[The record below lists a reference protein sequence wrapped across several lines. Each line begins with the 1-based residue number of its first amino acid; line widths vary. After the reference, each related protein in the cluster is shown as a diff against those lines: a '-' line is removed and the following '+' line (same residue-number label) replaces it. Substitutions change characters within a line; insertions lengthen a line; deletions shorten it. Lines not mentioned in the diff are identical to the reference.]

1 MPRAIVVG
9 GGHNGLVCAAYLGR
23 AGYDVTVLEAADRPG
38 GCIVTEEPVAGYRM
52 NTGAIEIGGIV
63 DSGVVADLGLE
74 ALGLRLIDQPEIALI
89 HTPGA
94 ALAFHRSLDATAA
107 HLAADLSPAA
117 AAEWVRFAG
126 FASAVWGLFGL
137 VDDVPPPSFAE
148 LASMAEGAY
157 GAAGGRLFEAVLSPA
172 DTVIAT
178 NLADPDLRAATAV
191 FGSHGE
197 IPPTLPGS
205 GVFAFL
211 LPGGHGGTGA
221 RPVGGSGALID
232 ALVAAIS
239 RSRGTVRCGARVAG
253 VRLSEVGVAGVTL
266 ASGEEISADVVVSA
280 VDVRRLAPML
290 PADHRADAFRAAAAR
305 THGGLYN
312 VGELKVD
319 LALDAE
325 PAFAREAPGD
335 RGALRM
341 LVPDLDVGAAFRSI
355 GAGEMPDPMPV
366 MFAIPS
372 ATDATMAPEGRAVGW
387 VSAFVPARRADGRTW
402 PDGNDEAARAALATV
417 ERFAPG
423 TAARIREIVVT
434 GPAEWEARTGN
445 PGGNPNHLDLTL
457 DQMLGSRP
465 AAGLAR
471 YATPIPGLFLS
482 GAGTHPGGG
491 VTGQPG
497 RNTARAVV
505 GIHGPSSWRAKVP
518 ALRMVDAARGYL
530 RMRRALG

>member
-9 GGHNGLVCAAYLGR
+9 AGHNGLVCAAYLGR
-23 AGYDVTVLEAADRPG
+23 AGFDVIVLEQADRAG
-38 GCIVTEEPVAGYRM
+38 GCIFTEERVPGYRM
-52 NTGAIEIGGIV
+52 NIGAIEIGGIV
-63 DSGVVADLGLE
+63 DSGVVDDLELR
-74 ALGLRLIDQPEIALI
+74 AAGLRLIEQPEIAII

-107 HLAADLSPAA
+107 HLADALSPAA
-117 AAEWVRFAG
+117 AAEWRRFEA
-126 FASAVWGLFGL
+126 FASAVWGLFSL

-148 LASMAEGAY
+148 LARLAEDGY
-157 GAAGGRLFEAVLSPA
+157 GERGSRIFEAVLSPA
-172 DTVIAT
+172 EVVLAT
-178 NLADPDLRAATAV
+178 HLADLHLRAAAAA
-191 FGSHGE
+191 FGAHAE
-197 IPPTLPGS
+197 IPPWLPGS

-211 LPGGHGGTGA
+211 LPGGHGGTGS

-232 ALVAAIS
+232 ALVATIERAGG
-239 RSRGTVRCGARVAG
+239 RVRCDAPVAG
-253 VRLSEVGVAGVTL
+253 VRLSETGVAGVTL
-266 ASGEEISADVVVSA
+266 ASGEEVDAEVVVSS
-280 VDVRRLAPML
+280 VDIRRLAAML
-290 PADHRADAFRAAAAR
+290 PADERTAALRRGAER

-312 VGELKVD
+312 VAELKVD
-319 LALDAE
+319 LALDSE
-325 PAFAREAPGD
+325 PALAREAPGD

-355 GAGEMPDPMPV
+355 VAGELPDPMPV

-372 ATDATMAPEGRAVGW
+372 ASDPTMAPEGRAVGW

-423 TAARIREIVVT
+423 TQARTVEMVVT

-471 YATPIPGLFLS
+471 YETPVRGLYLS

-497 RNTARAVV
+497 RNTAHAVMGTAGRA
-505 GIHGPSSWRAKVP
+505 GRRGRVP
-518 ALRMVDAARGYL
+518 GLRFADAARGYL